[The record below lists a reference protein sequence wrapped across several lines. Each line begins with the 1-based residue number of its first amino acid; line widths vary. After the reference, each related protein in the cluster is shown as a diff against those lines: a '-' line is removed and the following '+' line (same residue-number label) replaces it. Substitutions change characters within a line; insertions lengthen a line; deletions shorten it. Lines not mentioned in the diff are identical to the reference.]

1 MKKCC
6 FSPLSLNKVKNKKG
20 SPNSKCQKALCFF
33 CKTEFLLS
41 DSPNLLT
48 GRRKAGRPYDG
59 SGKKKKEEKKE
70 KKENQKEER
79 QTASYTGCSSIPKND
94 AAATSGAWALGT

>member
-1 MKKCC
+1 MMA
-6 FSPLSLNKVKNKKG
+6 V
-20 SPNSKCQKALCFF
+20 
-33 CKTEFLLS
+33 E
-41 DSPNLLT
+41 
-48 GRRKAGRPYDG
+48 
-59 SGKKKKEEKKE
+59 KKKEEKKE